1 MRCRKGHVGRWLL
14 SVYVEAQGYTGSSG
28 GSLSHIFQ
36 SARCYSRP
44 RNESSPYVKIIK
56 DTGGRLA
63 ARRWQARNSDGSI
76 VSSVSVEPAQSRIAP
91 KLRPPTIRPQDEFE
105 QLEPGVTS
113 TGDSWLQ
120 DLSLPSPPPLT
131 PENFAKH
138 VKFAATL
145 EADPKSAAT
154 AILADYVRN
163 KDNILQYL
171 TSDITYLIFEELVS
185 RGETRQ
191 LRLVDWHRLLQRLVG
206 SRPFDMPSDPQ
217 DSKRATAVLREIKRC
232 GINPDAFVYACLYR
246 AMKDD
251 VRKVHAVHDFVMNSI
266 RSNSLPQSCT
276 LATDRSFR
284 TLLAVYLRRPKYPLY
299 IHRARNLWNDM
310 KDAGITPSFNICLA
324 FLEAYRLHDSK
335 VDVDSKGVI
344 KVHRLLSTLKKEK
357 RMEQIATDALMI
369 AHDAC
374 GHREAVKRLFD
385 EMSWQGFEPGFTAYK
400 LYLRAVQD
408 HLPTNGVQSLPI
420 RTYEKMKKNNMALD
434 DECFRIISLAY
445 AGAGDR
451 AGVANMHSALRTDLA
466 NAGRELTVVPTSR
479 SYDALIEAYSRLRD
493 WESALGAFVELKKL
507 NTSKSESAVKAAQ
520 PKNEQGDVG
529 DSVKFEKG
537 RFNYEGV
544 SRKVLRY
551 VASALGS
558 KGRIAEGKA
567 FFLEQVLCPAR
578 LEAYWGRKLAGEQK
592 RLRLQREM
600 AEQAVI
606 TAESGLT
613 RVKAKDLQNLKRQ
626 LNAAKRA
633 EEKGAEAQ
641 IGMDGPLRVVYEGFV
656 DAWREM
662 VEDGYPA
669 DEQAHKLMEMEEFM
683 SEIYEEEKH
692 RLQKVLGKL
701 GIIIEEEPPVESRT
715 LEDLW
720 EEEEEEL
727 SPDRHHRMENV
738 PGEQVGQQ
746 DAGI

>member
-1 MRCRKGHVGRWLL
+1 MSAG
-14 SVYVEAQGYTGSSG
+14 GSSLCTW
-28 GSLSHIFQ
+28 S
-36 SARCYSRP
+36 
-44 RNESSPYVKIIK
+44 ESSPYVKIIK
-56 DTGGRLA
+56 NTGGKLA

-76 VSSVSVEPAQSRIAP
+76 VSSVSVERAQTRIAP

-105 QLEPGVTS
+105 QYEPGVTS
-113 TGDSWLQ
+113 TRDSWLQ
-120 DLSLPSPPPLT
+120 DLSLPSPPSLT
-131 PENFAKH
+131 TENIAKH
-138 VKFAATL
+138 VKFAVIL
-145 EADPKSAAT
+145 EADPKSVPT
-154 AILADYVRN
+154 SILADYVRN

-191 LRLVDWHRLLQRLVG
+191 LRLIDWHRLLQRLVG

-217 DSKRATAVLREIKRC
+217 DSKRATAVLREIKSC

-251 VRKVHAVHDFVMNSI
+251 VRKVHAVHDFVMKSI
-266 RSNSLPQSCT
+266 RSNTTPESCT

-299 IHRARNLWNDM
+299 LHRARDLWNDM
-310 KDAGITPSFNICLA
+310 KDAGITPSFNLCLA

-335 VDVDSKGVI
+335 VDVDAKGVI
-344 KVHRLLSTLKKEK
+344 KVHRILSTLKKEK

-385 EMSWQGFEPGFTAYK
+385 EMSWQGLKPGFTAYK
-400 LYLRAVQD
+400 LYLRAVPD
-408 HLPTNGVQSLPI
+408 HSSTNGVQSLPI
-420 RTYEKMKKNNMALD
+420 RTYERMKKNNIALD
-434 DECFRIISLAY
+434 DECFRIVSLAY
-445 AGAGDR
+445 AAAGDR
-451 AGVANMHSALRTDLA
+451 AGVANMHSTLRTDLTK
-466 NAGRELTVVPTSR
+466 AGMELTVVPTSR
-479 SYDALIEAYSRLRD
+479 SYDALVEAYSRLKD
-493 WESALGAFVELKKL
+493 WESALGAFAELKKL
-507 NTSKSESAVKAAQ
+507 NKQETSEGESAVKAAQ
-520 PKNEQGDVG
+520 PDNEQG

-558 KGRIAEGKA
+558 KGRIGEGKS
-567 FFLEQVLCPAR
+567 FFLEEVLCPAR
-578 LEAYWGRKLAGEQK
+578 LEAYWGRKLAGQQK
-592 RLRLQREM
+592 RLRLQREK

-606 TAESGLT
+606 TAETDTT

-662 VEDGYPA
+662 VEDGYQA

-683 SEIYEEEKH
+683 GGIYEEEKR
-692 RLQKVLGKL
+692 RLQEVLRRL
-701 GIIIEEEPPVESRT
+701 GIIIAEEPPFEGRK

-727 SPDRHHRMENV
+727 TGDITTLVPHEGPEGHRRMEDV
-738 PGEQVGQQ
+738 PGEQVGRK
-746 DAGI
+746 DTGI